1 MPEPNRQDR
10 SLERISHHRA
20 ASRSLAQTEG
30 MANLTIPI
38 VAAVMT
44 AVVVFGG
51 RAIPKGEN
59 QV

>member
-1 MPEPNRQDR
+1 M
-10 SLERISHHRA
+10 
-20 ASRSLAQTEG
+20 T
-30 MANLTIPI
+30 NLTIPI

-59 QV
+59 QM